1 MKNKQ
6 YHLKF
11 KNIKPEVITE
21 IRSII
26 KRGLFK
32 QDKTLIEKENL
43 IKELHLRLCLIYN
56 LPLNDIIFINTPLC
70 ICNYNI
76 INNNITLNK
85 PSLISYL
92 HEFKHYLDIKK
103 TGNTTEEK
111 ARGWSISAYFIATP
125 ELCKKAIKKGLII
138 HQNKIIENNEKTA
151 KNTNND
157 KKTLKIK
164 GCGHVLGVGLNNN
177 ITNFEGV
184 F

>member
-1 MKNKQ
+1 MQNKQ
-6 YHLKF
+6 YHLSYK
-11 KNIKPEVITE
+11 KIKPEVIQA
-21 IRSII
+21 IRETI
-26 KRGLFK
+26 KAGLFK
-32 QDKTLIEKENL
+32 NGISKEDKQNL
-43 IKELHLRLCLIYN
+43 IIELNAQLCAIYE
-56 LPLNDIIFINTPLC
+56 LPLNNIIFINTPLC
-70 ICNYNI
+70 ICNYNHLT
-76 INNNITLNK
+76 NNITLNK
-85 PSLISYL
+85 TSLISYL

-103 TGNTTEEK
+103 TGNTTEEN